1 LRFVFFLVYEQQK
14 NHLRQRA
21 VFKLN
26 PIAAVMPFAAVALKR
41 WQGI

>member
-1 LRFVFFLVYEQQK
+1 LRFVFFFGIRTTGNY
-14 NHLRQRA
+14 LRQRA